1 MKKDW
6 NQILEEQKASGDN
19 VSRFC
24 QAKGLN
30 KASFYYHQKRRRV
43 SSDTGFIRIETGL
56 VESTGIEIVYPN
68 GVRLKLS
75 GKVPLSQIS
84 RLVHV

>member
-6 NQILEEQKASGDN
+6 NQILEEQKASGEN
-19 VSRFC
+19 VSCFC
-24 QAKGLN
+24 KSKGLN
-30 KASFYYHQKRRRV
+30 KASFYYHLKRQNQTDD
-43 SSDTGFIRIETGL
+43 SGFIRIETGW
-56 VESTGIEIVYPN
+56 VDAHCIEIFYPN

-75 GKVPLSQIS
+75 GKVPLLQLS